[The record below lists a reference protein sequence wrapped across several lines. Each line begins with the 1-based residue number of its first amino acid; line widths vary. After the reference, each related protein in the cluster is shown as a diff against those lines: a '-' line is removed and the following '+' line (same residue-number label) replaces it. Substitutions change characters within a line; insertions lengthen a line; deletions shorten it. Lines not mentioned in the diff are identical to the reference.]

1 MKIPAHDKMNNPM
14 AQIVLNTFGMPTAAT
29 QAGMAKTKI
38 VLNRFRRKVSAV
50 SESPTISAS
59 KSVYIVFQNVE
70 QCY

>member
-14 AQIVLNTFGMPTAAT
+14 AQIVLKTFGMPTAAT

-59 KSVYIVFQNVE
+59 KSVFTAYWNVME
-70 QCY
+70 CC